1 MGKGVMRMFERFRKS
16 LQIEREFYNE
26 IRSKRTKIDTI
37 STVVSSVAS
46 SLTSLLVLKLLN
58 VF

>member
-1 MGKGVMRMFERFRKS
+1 MRMFEKFRKS
-16 LQIEREFYNE
+16 LQIEQEFYDE
-26 IRSKRTKIDTI
+26 IRSKRTRADTI
-37 STVVSSVAS
+37 STIVSSVAS